1 MSRNPTVD
9 VGITPAF
16 PPNQGTEDS
25 KIGSAEPTMAS
36 DGPIGDVHTTHDNLS
51 DC

>member
-1 MSRNPTVD
+1 MTAVSNA
-9 VGITPAF
+9 AF
-16 PPNQGTEDS
+16 PSTTVVKMTQ
-25 KIGSAEPTMAS
+25 PTMAS